1 MTRYVRTATPD
12 TSYLNSFDLVILGG
26 SAPSAHYFVT
36 GDGGVQAGLWNGLTA
51 PLINMNSSAVQGNRM
66 GWFTGTSGAGRV
78 SIGTVDMTVLSTS
91 HPIFSGSTEN
101 SRQTSDQAG
110 LYDLSAD
117 GGRMFLNAVA
127 YMIPEP
133 SALALFDIGTLALL
147 LRRRSV

>member
-91 HPIFSGSTEN
+91 HPIFSVFRFTIIWKRLIVIICE
-101 SRQTSDQAG
+101 
-110 LYDLSAD
+110 
-117 GGRMFLNAVA
+117 
-127 YMIPEP
+127 E
-133 SALALFDIGTLALL
+133 
-147 LRRRSV
+147 